1 MVVVTQ
7 KPNSS
12 QMFSGETITLTCEV
26 QGGESTEWT
35 YEWRRSGSVI
45 HSTPSKDWTFIVS
58 ESSSGKYTCQCR
70 SRDDWYSSTE
80 WSESI
85 ILSVSDKPR
94 ATLTAGPTVIPLGG
108 HVILSCSVQTSAG
121 WKYRWFR
128 RTSDT
133 SEVQIGRN
141 KKESKEITVRQG
153 GIYRCEGVR
162 GNPDFYTHS
171 SNDGTINITFSNK
184 VVVTQKPNC
193 SQMFS
198 GETITLTCEVQ
209 GGESTEWTYEW
220 RRSGS
225 VIHSTPS
232 KDWTFNVSESS
243 SGKYTCQCRSRDDW
257 YSSTEW
263 SESIILSVSGPSS
276 SPYNPLFPVLLIVG
290 SVSGII
296 VIIILALLWRSR
308 HPNDRC
314 CISDHF
320 SL

>member
-1 MVVVTQ
+1 
-7 KPNSS
+7 
-12 QMFSGETITLTCEV
+12 MFSGETITLTCEV

-133 SEVQIGRN
+133 SEVQIGIN
-141 KKESKEITVRQG
+141 TKESKEITVRQG

-171 SNDGTINITFSNK
+171 SSE
-184 VVVTQKPNC
+184 VTV
-193 SQMFS
+193 
-198 GETITLTCEVQ
+198 EITCEFVDENYQQLNLVIQISTNLTNFCSDANSFQQGCCDSKTKQVSDVQ
-209 GGESTEWTYEW
+209 W
-220 RRSGS
+220 
-225 VIHSTPS
+225 
-232 KDWTFNVSESS
+232 
-243 SGKYTCQCRSRDDW
+243 
-257 YSSTEW
+257 
-263 SESIILSVSGPSS
+263 
-276 SPYNPLFPVLLIVG
+276 
-290 SVSGII
+290 
-296 VIIILALLWRSR
+296 
-308 HPNDRC
+308 
-314 CISDHF
+314 
-320 SL
+320 

>member
-1 MVVVTQ
+1 MSCTVEPSAGWRYRWFRRTPDTSGVEVRTNKDENREITVRQGGIYRCVGIRGNPDIYRYSSSEVTVRITFSNKVVVTQ

-45 HSTPSKDWTFIVS
+45 HSTPSKDWLFNVS
-58 ESSSGKYTCQCR
+58 GP
-70 SRDDWYSSTE
+70 SREKST
-80 WSESI
+80 
-85 ILSVSDKPR
+85 SDKPR

-133 SEVQIGRN
+133 SEVQIGIN
-141 KKESKEITVRQG
+141 KKENKKITVRQG

-162 GNPDFYTHS
+162 GNPDFITYS
-171 SNDGTINITFSNK
+171 SSEVTVRITFSNK
-184 VVVTQKPNC
+184 VVVTQKPNS

-225 VIHSTPS
+225 VIHSTHS

-243 SGKYTCQCRSRDDW
+243 SGKYT
-257 YSSTEW
+257 
-263 SESIILSVSGPSS
+263 
-276 SPYNPLFPVLLIVG
+276 
-290 SVSGII
+290 
-296 VIIILALLWRSR
+296 
-308 HPNDRC
+308 
-314 CISDHF
+314 
-320 SL
+320 

>member
-1 MVVVTQ
+1 MSCTMEPSAGWRYRWFRRTSDTSEVEVRINNEENREITVRQGGIYRCDGVRGNPDFYTHSSSEVTVEITFSNKVAVTQ

-85 ILSVSDKPR
+85 ILSVSVKPR
-94 ATLTAGPTVIPLGG
+94 AKLTAGPSTIPVGGSVTMSCTVEP
-108 HVILSCSVQTSAG
+108 SAG
-121 WKYRWFR
+121 WRYRWFR

-133 SEVQIGRN
+133 SGVEVRTN
-141 KKESKEITVRQG
+141 NEENREITVRQG

-171 SNDGTINITFSNK
+171 SSEVTVEITFSNK
-184 VVVTQKPNC
+184 VAVTQKPNR

-232 KDWTFNVSESS
+232 KD
-243 SGKYTCQCRSRDDW
+243 
-257 YSSTEW
+257 
-263 SESIILSVSGPSS
+263 
-276 SPYNPLFPVLLIVG
+276 
-290 SVSGII
+290 
-296 VIIILALLWRSR
+296 
-308 HPNDRC
+308 
-314 CISDHF
+314 
-320 SL
+320 